1 MRSKHAIAKAKKS
14 ILGILLCFALFAHTT
29 PIAPAQQ
36 DQQLTTPEDE
46 QLRLQTEFE
55 TQLMEVYQQTGSQQ
69 EVIAEATRMVED
81 MALEATFFE
90 PAELDPIFFDPWGG
104 DFPELDD
111 GSDTWRRRQECRSA
125 KLEECRRTYNAELF
139 SSAAVSTTIFA
150 GCLALTAGS
159 AFVLCV
165 AAAVAAH
172 ALNIA
177 AAKQRYQACISRANY
192 ECQNI

>member
-1 MRSKHAIAKAKKS
+1 MHSKHARATTKKA
-14 ILGILLCFALFAHTT
+14 ILGVLLCFALFVNTT
-29 PIAPAQQ
+29 PITPAQQ
-36 DQQLTTPEDE
+36 DQQLTTPEAE
-46 QLRLQTEFE
+46 QLQLQAEFE

-90 PAELDPIFFDPWGG
+90 PEFDPIFFDPWGG
-104 DFPELDD
+104 DFPEVYD
-111 GSDTWRRRQECRSA
+111 GSDTWRRQQQCRAA

-139 SSAAVSTTIFA
+139 ASAAVSTTIFA

-177 AAKQRYQACISRANY
+177 AAKQRYQACVTRAKY
-192 ECQNI
+192 ECQNV

>member
-1 MRSKHAIAKAKKS
+1 MRSKHAIAKTKKS
-14 ILGILLCFALFAHTT
+14 ILGVLLCFALFAHTT

-36 DQQLTTPEDE
+36 DQQLTTPADE

-55 TQLMEVYQQTGSQQ
+55 TQLMEVYQQAGSQQ

-81 MALEATFFE
+81 MALEATVFE
-90 PAELDPIFFDPWGG
+90 PEYDPIFFDPWGG
-104 DFPELDD
+104 DFPEIGD
-111 GSDTWRRRQECRSA
+111 GSDTWRRKQQCLSA

-139 SSAAVSTTIFA
+139 SSAAVATTIFA

-165 AAAVAAH
+165 AAAAAAH
-172 ALNIA
+172 VLNIA
-177 AAKQRYQACISRANY
+177 AAKQRYQACVTRAKY
-192 ECQNI
+192 ECQNV